1 MKTNHWKGISVA
13 LIAFALIALVVVNLG
28 WAKGLSSIQ
37 TENAQLKG
45 QIAVLENQN
54 QELRDELLEKSKEI
68 DQLKN
73 KISLL
78 ENQNRE
84 LLEKSKVSEDRIA
97 KLQEE
102 IERCREKQGKQEK
115 QGEQIKTVKLEPPL
129 VILTGENRVDGFHHP
144 FYDELHVRV
153 YTSGIAGIR
162 LIQGLENFALQGPWR
177 TLIFVIPP
185 SAGGIEEY
193 REVEQKY
200 PNLTPIS
207 SAQIERF
214 IQKYGVPFLYLV
226 RDSNNRIIG
235 VIVANSV
242 DANLA
247 RLMVEK
253 IVLDTPFRY
262 KGGKIKILES

>member
-54 QELRDELLEKSKEI
+54 RELRDELLEKSKEI
-68 DQLKN
+68 DQLKS

-84 LLEKSKVSEDRIA
+84 LLEKSKVAEDRIA

-102 IERCREKQGKQEK
+102 IERCREKQEK
-115 QGEQIKTVKLEPPL
+115 QVEQIKTVKLEPPL

-144 FYDELHVRV
+144 FYDELHIRV

-185 SAGGIEEY
+185 SAGGIGEY

-207 SAQIERF
+207 SAQIKSF

-247 RLMVEK
+247 RLMIVEK
-253 IVLDTPFRY
+253 IVFNTPFRY
-262 KGGKIKILES
+262 EGGKIKILES